1 MRRMRSDGK
10 NGTDCGIA
18 VPFAAD
24 AVTKSPGQEGVSM
37 STIVQPNVFT
47 ALVRVGSHRDSLGNK
62 QRVSV
67 GVTENGGIEV
77 TLPGTGNPSLR
88 LSFDEAEELATVLAD
103 SALIVRFSH
112 GAGFTEVA

>member
-1 MRRMRSDGK
+1 
-10 NGTDCGIA
+10 
-18 VPFAAD
+18 
-24 AVTKSPGQEGVSM
+24 M

-47 ALVRVGSHRDSLGNK
+47 ALVRAGSHRDPLGNK
-62 QRVSV
+62 QAVSV
-67 GVTENGGIEV
+67 GVTESGGIEI
-77 TLPGTGNPSLR
+77 TLPGGGKPLLR